1 MTSRRPMTRSYSG
14 NGRTSSFE
22 EEGSSSNR
30 ESRNTY
36 LSNVRPEN
44 SYSRHSHYRPPRSTL
59 CSVMAQL
66 TEDIQPSFEKTLK
79 SKAVSENCNVKF
91 TCVVTGYPAPELTWY
106 KDDMQMD
113 RYCGLPKYEI
123 NRNGKNHTLQIY
135 NCTLDDAAIYQASAS
150 NTKGIVSC
158 SGVLEVGTMSEFLIH
173 QRFFAKL
180 KQKADNK
187 KKDLEGSKKIEN
199 VPKEQSERSPQR
211 PPRKRP
217 VPPPAT
223 KEEPPA
229 VEPVVAAASEPN
241 GASADIEEAAPQTP
255 TAVIIE
261 KKDDTDASP
270 KDNVAIKKLK
280 ISNGVDGVTGSA
292 SSSRGHAIV
301 NGRQNSY
308 DGGISLAQFLAETV
322 SAQAVEEKQAEK
334 TCEMDASVQG
344 LNKEDEREK
353 EAKCKEVKEVEKVS
367 VHVQEHE
374 RLRVSETELQVER
387 EKERERQTELQ
398 RPVVHHTHSPA
409 PKSHRRGHKDHE
421 HHNIQASLT
430 SVLHSVKD
438 FFFGKGKKDS
448 HDHRDNEETEDYNS
462 KTPPAETPPQTPPLP
477 RLEDCRPHP
486 EEVVPMESDESR
498 EPSRVVVTE
507 PHVELGKPLTAHGVG
522 PEVIQKEHFPA
533 PAPQSNTGV
542 DSFEPRVKE
551 VVMTT
556 HAEHRRSGEAA
567 PMSVSPVF
575 IKEKE
580 KLPQKSWITEEFALT
595 QKISTVPLPV
605 PTVETQ
611 IAPTRVLPSSPD
623 TQTRACGEASTPA
636 TLSYRTVESAPLGSI
651 NETVPCYLKAAGD
664 QLLHAD
670 ATVETGPSEPQDHP
684 PPNYPLMSQTV
695 QEQAEIQMNET
706 RMDTALSAPS
716 LEEQSVFD
724 SAFMNQVPI
733 PIIIVQAD
741 KMVSESMEVNNTP
754 LIQTANIGDLSTV
767 NTVDISEKGDFKM
780 QEGGLP
786 DGSDS
791 TPAFNLS
798 VTPTP
803 VLEQNE
809 DIVPLQEHLSSAFDQ
824 KHEVNAN
831 LEPEEL
837 PLSEIAEKTRET
849 QGNEG
854 LTLFIESES
863 KRGKEG
869 EVQDLNEPQSLLV
882 ARDEEETVRLSESA
896 IVVGHPDDTGSRL
909 FLENNTESEPSNSTS
924 EDTTDIKVIIPENV
938 ANEKSNKTGDEVKE
952 PEIKKTLLPLITL
965 TSIRNPPIL
974 QNDRNADIS
983 ITIIKEKD
991 ILVSKMDSLLPKETS
1006 LLNEDDKP
1014 PADKTQEGV
1023 QLHAQTE
1030 IQLVEPHRS
1039 EHTVTLVSIPVINV
1053 SCTDENQL
1061 TVDVPVCVPE
1071 TDQVFNAPV
1080 IEDPK
1085 IPLLVV
1091 PPISIICNDIPVES
1105 ISVPSQQMYTVTGP
1119 YQGGET
1125 HVESLIALES
1135 PSQAHVLNGAQTPAG
1150 VTANTHSLIKTT
1162 EAVGD
1167 AVTHKKKPMKQGEK
1181 EPDDPGSEPAKD
1193 RPLQPDKLPVER
1205 LDVQPQPTPALSPA
1219 SLRRFLSRAGP
1230 RSDSP
1235 TAMAV
1240 PAITVGDSQSDK
1252 TGEELSG
1259 GSTPTSSLSCESSP
1273 RLKRRDSMSLIRS
1286 ATPEELAS
1294 GARRKIFVP
1303 RSKGEDGGEG
1313 AGLAVLGVAEAPYMS
1328 PGQAR
1333 RAALLQSPAGQNIPG
1348 VAEAVTRRESPFMS
1362 PGQARRASL
1371 LQAPTV
1377 QNSPGVP
1384 DALVKRETP
1393 FMSPGQA
1400 RRAALLQAPTGQNT
1414 PGVPEAVSRRESP
1427 YMSPSQGRRTA
1438 LLQAPTGQ
1446 NTPPLERRSP
1456 MLNRRRAMLE
1466 VPKVVEEKPAE
1477 EPDSS
1482 KSEEKPAEK
1491 EKLDPFKAPQVIRK
1505 IRGEPFPD
1513 ASGHLKLWCQ
1523 FFNILS
1529 DSTVKWYRD
1538 EVEILEVQRSGG
1550 DESQVALAIVQ
1561 ASSPDCGVYGC
1572 TIKNE
1577 YGTDTTDFLLSM
1589 DILSDMLLKDDLE
1602 VGEEVEMT
1610 PLRFTKGLADV
1621 SCWGDKFFGRIMT
1634 KVSHMGEGC
1643 AHKACRIK
1651 VIYGL
1656 DPVFESGSTCVM
1668 KVQSPIPYETKEERN
1683 LAERNLEMTKQ
1694 ECKIQNMIREYCK
1707 IFAAEARVI
1716 ENFGFSLEVLPQYLM
1731 YRPANTVPYATV
1743 ETDLPGVF
1751 LKYCHMDTKGRL
1763 ITRTSSEVE
1772 QKCCTFQH
1780 WIHQWTHGNL
1790 LVTNL
1795 QGVETKLTNI
1805 RVATKSKGYQG
1816 LTEQGS
1822 PELLEQFAAQHQC
1835 NYYCGLL
1842 GLRSL
1847 KAADSL
1853 QQPSKIKGS
1862 RSPLLQR
1869 KLSTSSSPV
1878 LQRRG
1883 VPSPLTSRKATAS
1896 PKVPRK
1902 APGTEENNPTAKANP
1917 EGTSETV
1924 LKS

>member
-44 SYSRHSHYRPPRSTL
+44 RSTL

-123 NRNGKNHTLQIY
+123 NRNGKNHSLQIY

-187 KKDLEGSKKIEN
+187 KKDLEGSKKIED
-199 VPKEQSERSPQR
+199 VPKEQTERSPQR

-217 VPPPAT
+217 VPQPPT

-229 VEPVVAAASEPN
+229 VVPVVAAASEPN
-241 GASADIEEAAPQTP
+241 GASADIEEAPPQTP

-270 KDNVAIKKLK
+270 KDNVATKKLK
-280 ISNGVDGVTGSA
+280 ISNGVDGVTASA

-322 SAQAVEEKQAEK
+322 SAQAVEEKQAGK

-374 RLRVSETELQVER
+374 RLRVSETELQVET

-398 RPVVHHTHSPA
+398 RPVVHRTHSPA

-462 KTPPAETPPQTPPLP
+462 KTPP
-477 RLEDCRPHP
+477 
-486 EEVVPMESDESR
+486 
-498 EPSRVVVTE
+498 
-507 PHVELGKPLTAHGVG
+507 
-522 PEVIQKEHFPA
+522 
-533 PAPQSNTGV
+533 
-542 DSFEPRVKE
+542 
-551 VVMTT
+551 
-556 HAEHRRSGEAA
+556 
-567 PMSVSPVF
+567 
-575 IKEKE
+575 
-580 KLPQKSWITEEFALT
+580 
-595 QKISTVPLPV
+595 
-605 PTVETQ
+605 
-611 IAPTRVLPSSPD
+611 
-623 TQTRACGEASTPA
+623 
-636 TLSYRTVESAPLGSI
+636 
-651 NETVPCYLKAAGD
+651 
-664 QLLHAD
+664 
-670 ATVETGPSEPQDHP
+670 
-684 PPNYPLMSQTV
+684 
-695 QEQAEIQMNET
+695 
-706 RMDTALSAPS
+706 
-716 LEEQSVFD
+716 
-724 SAFMNQVPI
+724 
-733 PIIIVQAD
+733 
-741 KMVSESMEVNNTP
+741 
-754 LIQTANIGDLSTV
+754 
-767 NTVDISEKGDFKM
+767 
-780 QEGGLP
+780 
-786 DGSDS
+786 
-791 TPAFNLS
+791 
-798 VTPTP
+798 
-803 VLEQNE
+803 
-809 DIVPLQEHLSSAFDQ
+809 
-824 KHEVNAN
+824 
-831 LEPEEL
+831 
-837 PLSEIAEKTRET
+837 
-849 QGNEG
+849 
-854 LTLFIESES
+854 
-863 KRGKEG
+863 
-869 EVQDLNEPQSLLV
+869 
-882 ARDEEETVRLSESA
+882 
-896 IVVGHPDDTGSRL
+896 
-909 FLENNTESEPSNSTS
+909 
-924 EDTTDIKVIIPENV
+924 
-938 ANEKSNKTGDEVKE
+938 
-952 PEIKKTLLPLITL
+952 
-965 TSIRNPPIL
+965 
-974 QNDRNADIS
+974 
-983 ITIIKEKD
+983 
-991 ILVSKMDSLLPKETS
+991 
-1006 LLNEDDKP
+1006 
-1014 PADKTQEGV
+1014 
-1023 QLHAQTE
+1023 
-1030 IQLVEPHRS
+1030 
-1039 EHTVTLVSIPVINV
+1039 
-1053 SCTDENQL
+1053 
-1061 TVDVPVCVPE
+1061 
-1071 TDQVFNAPV
+1071 
-1080 IEDPK
+1080 
-1085 IPLLVV
+1085 
-1091 PPISIICNDIPVES
+1091 
-1105 ISVPSQQMYTVTGP
+1105 
-1119 YQGGET
+1119 
-1125 HVESLIALES
+1125 
-1135 PSQAHVLNGAQTPAG
+1135 
-1150 VTANTHSLIKTT
+1150 
-1162 EAVGD
+1162 
-1167 AVTHKKKPMKQGEK
+1167 KPMKQGEK
-1181 EPDDPGSEPAKD
+1181 EPDAPGSEPAKD

-1235 TAMAV
+1235 TALAV

-1377 QNSPGVP
+1377 QNTPGVP

-1400 RRAALLQAPTGQNT
+1400 RRA
-1414 PGVPEAVSRRESP
+1414 
-1427 YMSPSQGRRTA
+1427 
-1438 LLQAPTGQ
+1438 
-1446 NTPPLERRSP
+1446 
-1456 MLNRRRAMLE
+1456 
-1466 VPKVVEEKPAE
+1466 
-1477 EPDSS
+1477 
-1482 KSEEKPAEK
+1482 KPAEK

-1656 DPVFESGSTCVM
+1656 DPVFESGSTCIM

>member
-44 SYSRHSHYRPPRSTL
+44 RSTL

-123 NRNGKNHTLQIY
+123 NRNGKNHSLQIY

-187 KKDLEGSKKIEN
+187 KKDLEGSKKIED
-199 VPKEQSERSPQR
+199 VPKEQTERSPQR

-217 VPPPAT
+217 VPQPPT

-229 VEPVVAAASEPN
+229 VVPVV
-241 GASADIEEAAPQTP
+241 
-255 TAVIIE
+255 
-261 KKDDTDASP
+261 
-270 KDNVAIKKLK
+270 
-280 ISNGVDGVTGSA
+280 
-292 SSSRGHAIV
+292 
-301 NGRQNSY
+301 
-308 DGGISLAQFLAETV
+308 
-322 SAQAVEEKQAEK
+322 
-334 TCEMDASVQG
+334 
-344 LNKEDEREK
+344 
-353 EAKCKEVKEVEKVS
+353 
-367 VHVQEHE
+367 
-374 RLRVSETELQVER
+374 
-387 EKERERQTELQ
+387 
-398 RPVVHHTHSPA
+398 
-409 PKSHRRGHKDHE
+409 
-421 HHNIQASLT
+421 
-430 SVLHSVKD
+430 
-438 FFFGKGKKDS
+438 
-448 HDHRDNEETEDYNS
+448 
-462 KTPPAETPPQTPPLP
+462 
-477 RLEDCRPHP
+477 
-486 EEVVPMESDESR
+486 
-498 EPSRVVVTE
+498 
-507 PHVELGKPLTAHGVG
+507 
-522 PEVIQKEHFPA
+522 
-533 PAPQSNTGV
+533 
-542 DSFEPRVKE
+542 
-551 VVMTT
+551 
-556 HAEHRRSGEAA
+556 
-567 PMSVSPVF
+567 
-575 IKEKE
+575 EKE

-636 TLSYRTVESAPLGSI
+636 TLSYRTVESAPL
-651 NETVPCYLKAAGD
+651 AAGD

-767 NTVDISEKGDFKM
+767 NT
-780 QEGGLP
+780 
-786 DGSDS
+786 
-791 TPAFNLS
+791 
-798 VTPTP
+798 
-803 VLEQNE
+803 
-809 DIVPLQEHLSSAFDQ
+809 
-824 KHEVNAN
+824 
-831 LEPEEL
+831 
-837 PLSEIAEKTRET
+837 
-849 QGNEG
+849 
-854 LTLFIESES
+854 
-863 KRGKEG
+863 
-869 EVQDLNEPQSLLV
+869 
-882 ARDEEETVRLSESA
+882 
-896 IVVGHPDDTGSRL
+896 
-909 FLENNTESEPSNSTS
+909 
-924 EDTTDIKVIIPENV
+924 
-938 ANEKSNKTGDEVKE
+938 
-952 PEIKKTLLPLITL
+952 
-965 TSIRNPPIL
+965 
-974 QNDRNADIS
+974 
-983 ITIIKEKD
+983 
-991 ILVSKMDSLLPKETS
+991 
-1006 LLNEDDKP
+1006 
-1014 PADKTQEGV
+1014 
-1023 QLHAQTE
+1023 
-1030 IQLVEPHRS
+1030 
-1039 EHTVTLVSIPVINV
+1039 
-1053 SCTDENQL
+1053 
-1061 TVDVPVCVPE
+1061 
-1071 TDQVFNAPV
+1071 
-1080 IEDPK
+1080 
-1085 IPLLVV
+1085 
-1091 PPISIICNDIPVES
+1091 
-1105 ISVPSQQMYTVTGP
+1105 
-1119 YQGGET
+1119 
-1125 HVESLIALES
+1125 
-1135 PSQAHVLNGAQTPAG
+1135 
-1150 VTANTHSLIKTT
+1150 
-1162 EAVGD
+1162 
-1167 AVTHKKKPMKQGEK
+1167 GEK
-1181 EPDDPGSEPAKD
+1181 EPDAPGSEPAKD

-1235 TAMAV
+1235 TALAV

-1377 QNSPGVP
+1377 QNTPGVP

-1400 RRAALLQAPTGQNT
+1400 RRA
-1414 PGVPEAVSRRESP
+1414 
-1427 YMSPSQGRRTA
+1427 
-1438 LLQAPTGQ
+1438 
-1446 NTPPLERRSP
+1446 
-1456 MLNRRRAMLE
+1456 
-1466 VPKVVEEKPAE
+1466 
-1477 EPDSS
+1477 
-1482 KSEEKPAEK
+1482 KPAEK

-1656 DPVFESGSTCVM
+1656 DPVFESGSTCIM